1 MRVFAN
7 ADALAEALAEAVA
20 AALAARLARSETAAL
35 AVSGG
40 QTPVR
45 FFKALSAKALDWPRV
60 IVTLVDERWV
70 SETSPRSNAAL
81 VRENLL
87 QGRAAAARFVPLLNA
102 AATPQEGIGA

>member
-1 MRVFAN
+1 MRVFAT

-45 FFKALSAKALDWPRV
+45 FFKTLSAKELDWSRV
-60 IVTLVDERWV
+60 TVTLVDERWV
-70 SETSPRSNAAL
+70 ARDLAAL
-81 VRENLL
+81 QRGAGAGES
-87 QGRAAAARFVPLLNA
+87 AARPGGGSAVRA
-102 AATPQEGIGA
+102 VGECGGDTASRA